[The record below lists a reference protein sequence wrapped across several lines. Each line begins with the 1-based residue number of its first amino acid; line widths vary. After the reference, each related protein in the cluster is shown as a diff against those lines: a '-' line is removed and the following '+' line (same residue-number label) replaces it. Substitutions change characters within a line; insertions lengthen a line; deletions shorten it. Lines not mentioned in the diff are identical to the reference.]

1 MGWLILVGL
10 IAAIGLLAWVVG
22 WVSRFG
28 NTSVGRRRRG
38 PSGIRGL
45 LPICSQGERVFLA
58 VLESVVPK
66 EMRVLCKVRV
76 ADVIET
82 FGADFRTVSQKHFD
96 FVICD
101 AETLMP
107 LIAIELD
114 DKSHLTARQQQ
125 SDAVK
130 NSVCERAG
138 LPMLRVRAASAYDI
152 QHLHRLIE
160 VQIDDCK
167 V

>member
-10 IAAIGLLAWVVG
+10 IAVIGLLAWVLG
-22 WVSRFG
+22 WVSRIG
-28 NTSVGRRRRG
+28 NASVGRRRG
-38 PSGIRGL
+38 ASGIRGL

-58 VLESVVPK
+58 VLESVVPD

-107 LIAIELD
+107 LLAIELD

-138 LPMLRVRAASAYDI
+138 LPMLRVVAQAAYDAR
-152 QHLHRLIE
+152 HLSRCISAELAM
-160 VQIDDCK
+160 CSS
-167 V
+167 